1 MPALAF
7 LFAGGLAVVVTT
19 GALLD
24 KLNVRRSRRTLAWAG
39 VSLLLLPFLLL
50 FLLLLLFG
58 PFKWPC

>member
-24 KLNVRRSRRTLAWAG
+24 KLNVRRSWRVFVWSGFFLFALLIAFVLFMLA
-39 VSLLLLPFLLL
+39 LD
-50 FLLLLLFG
+50 G